1 MSVVTGPDNLREE
14 KISLLIRRYEKD
26 LLRTC
31 CIYLRDKD
39 MAQDAVQETF
49 FKAYKALDSFRGEST
64 EKTWLY
70 SIAFNVCRDM
80 RRSAWFRYVDMRVT
94 LDHLPDPVEPA
105 SEASTRESSPYT
117 AQAAAPMATAEST
130 GLRKART

>member
-1 MSVVTGPDNLREE
+1 
-14 KISLLIRRYEKD
+14 
-26 LLRTC
+26 
-31 CIYLRDKD
+31 

-80 RRSAWFRYVDMRVT
+80 RRSAWFAMWT
-94 LDHLPDPVEPA
+94 CA
-105 SEASTRESSPYT
+105 
-117 AQAAAPMATAEST
+117 
-130 GLRKART
+130 